1 MEKNRKKLI
10 GVVVIVVVLLLWF
23 IGTKNS
29 LVSLKEDVE
38 MQQSRGIQIMKK
50 KYLLKLQMLDQ
61 I

>member
-10 GVVVIVVVLLLWF
+10 GVVVIVVVFLLWF

-38 MQQSRGIQIMKK
+38 MQQS
-50 KYLLKLQMLDQ
+50 
-61 I
+61 